1 MRDGFVVSV
10 IEGADEE
17 ILGAV
22 EELFRALYDS
32 MYRVGL
38 MIPLAPDG
46 VRKWRDAV
54 SASLGRFGVIVVAR
68 RASGDE
74 RIIGFAQGVLRRT
87 PDYLGSLWIG
97 HVSHVYV
104 AEEFRSTGCGSR
116 MVDAL
121 LEWFAR
127 SGVRSVELQVLV
139 RNTQG
144 IRFWEREGFT
154 SELVQMRRSL
164 PS

>member
-1 MRDGFVVSV
+1 MQDRFVVSV
-10 IEGADEE
+10 VEGADEQ

-22 EELFRALYDS
+22 EELFRELYDW
-32 MYRVGL
+32 MCRLGL
-38 MIPLAPDG
+38 MIPLAPAG

-54 SASLGRFGVIVVAR
+54 SASLGRFGVLVIAR
-68 RASGDE
+68 KASGDE

-87 PDYLGSLWIG
+87 PDYLGSLWVG
-97 HVSHVYV
+97 HVPHVYV
-104 AEEFRSTGCGSR
+104 VEEFRSTGCGSR

-121 LEWFAR
+121 LGWFAR

-139 RNTQG
+139 RNSHA